1 MVSSSEADLLPTSRA
16 SGSPS
21 TPSDVGAGSLLSLSA
36 SFSVALAS
44 TAGAGKAYGDLNGYN
59 ITITGSEPLLAN
71 ELSST
76 AFGTLTVAA

>member
-1 MVSSSEADLLPTSRA
+1 LAGADLHVIVETQN
-16 SGSPS
+16 GVYWW
-21 TPSDVGAGSLLSLSA
+21 VGLKNGANLT
-36 SFSVALAS
+36 AS

-76 AFGTLTVAA
+76 AFGTLTIAA